1 MYKINKDI
9 LQTPVEEGNILLL
22 EPEAGLYFEMNET
35 AVLIYQAIDD
45 GLDSDE
51 IVEKM
56 IGQYDVEKSVA
67 ITDLNL
73 HIEHLLQQKIILKE

>member
-9 LQTPVEEGNILLL
+9 LQTPVEEGNVLLL

-35 AVLIYQAIDD
+35 AVLIYRAIDN

-56 IGQYDVEKSVA
+56 VSQYDVEKSVA
-67 ITDLNL
+67 ITDLNS
-73 HIEHLLQQKIILKE
+73 HIEHLLLQKIILKE